1 MSEDSK
7 TNDAG
12 EGGPRGG
19 LTTWIVGWEAPQPE
33 AFKMQCSNLWKMVA
47 GMLHWVDMTLS
58 IEGKRKGNGWKGTL
72 GRTAQDF
79 LHKGRRIYQRS
90 RTCKK
95 ICQHARQCNKG
106 KRVLSR
112 PLLAQ

>member
-1 MSEDSK
+1 MQGRGDQVKGQTDNEEKMSEDSK

-47 GMLHWVDMTLS
+47 GMLHWVDMTVS
-58 IEGKRKGNGWKGTL
+58 HMGL
-72 GRTAQDF
+72 GFSCLPNDM
-79 LHKGRRIYQRS
+79 
-90 RTCKK
+90 
-95 ICQHARQCNKG
+95 
-106 KRVLSR
+106 
-112 PLLAQ
+112 